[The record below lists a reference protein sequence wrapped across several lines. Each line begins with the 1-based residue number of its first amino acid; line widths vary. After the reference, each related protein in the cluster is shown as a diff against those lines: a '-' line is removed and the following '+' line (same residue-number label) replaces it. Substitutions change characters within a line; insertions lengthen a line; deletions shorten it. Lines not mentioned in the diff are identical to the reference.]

1 MKTYKEIIE
10 GKEVVVTDSLVV
22 AKEFGLNHK
31 HLLTKIRKVI
41 GFIAETEL
49 NLTVETSTV
58 RFVESTYIN
67 SRGKTF
73 PKIIL
78 TETGF
83 HHTISKITHAK
94 GKEAQLKLD
103 TIKYEFVEEFAR
115 LRDQNLK
122 LANLGR
128 IFIEYFAPIDEIGM
142 LSIFNGKLRLFT
154 RRACLTTEKNARP
167 FPVED
172 QKALIDGMSMV
183 ELRDISAKT
192 IVRHAKN
199 KKATNAK
206 RYVPSFLYKYFDE
219 KGWLANKVPYNPTL
233 NLF

>member
-10 GKEVVVTDSLVV
+10 GKELVVTDSLIV
-22 AKEFGLNHK
+22 AKFFEIEHK
-31 HLLTKIRKVI
+31 NVLRTIKRIVNIKRDTLTNERISFIESKYKDSKNRAKTKYILDEYAFYKLLMNIK
-41 GFIAETEL
+41 
-49 NLTVETSTV
+49 
-58 RFVESTYIN
+58 
-67 SRGKTF
+67 SRSRLGM
-73 PKIIL
+73 
-78 TETGF
+78 E
-83 HHTISKITHAK
+83 
-94 GKEAQLKLD
+94 KLD
-103 TIKYEFVEEFAR
+103 TVQDDFILEFKR
-115 LRDQNLK
+115 LRDQNSK

-183 ELRDISAKT
+183 ELRDVSAKT

-219 KGWLANKVPYNPTL
+219 RGWLTNKVPYNPTL

>member
-10 GKEVVVTDSLVV
+10 GKELVVTDSLIV
-22 AKEFGLNHK
+22 AKEFGVQTY
-31 HLLTKIRKVI
+31 HLTRTINKLIVLENNRVDASTSGCINSLFIKGEYKDSNNRVQQKFTITEKGFYVLMMNIKGGSKLGVEKLHKIRTE
-41 GFIAETEL
+41 FI
-49 NLTVETSTV
+49 
-58 RFVESTYIN
+58 
-67 SRGKTF
+67 
-73 PKIIL
+73 
-78 TETGF
+78 
-83 HHTISKITHAK
+83 
-94 GKEAQLKLD
+94 D
-103 TIKYEFVEEFAR
+103 EFFR
-115 LRDQNLK
+115 LRDQNSK

-172 QKALIDGMSMV
+172 QKALIDGMSMA

>member
-1 MKTYKEIIE
+1 MSSPLFE
-10 GKEVVVTDSLVV
+10 
-22 AKEFGLNHK
+22 
-31 HLLTKIRKVI
+31 
-41 GFIAETEL
+41 
-49 NLTVETSTV
+49 
-58 RFVESTYIN
+58 ESSYIN
-67 SRGKTF
+67 EQNRKQ
-73 PKIIL
+73 PKIIMDEKAFV
-78 TETGF
+78 TY
-83 HHTISKITHAK
+83 IANASSSSKLGA
-94 GKEAQLKLD
+94 ERLFN
-103 TIKYEFVEEFAR
+103 IKQDFINEFFR

-172 QKALIDGMSMV
+172 QKALIDGMSMA

-206 RYVPSFLYKYFDE
+206 RYVPSFLYKYCDE
-219 KGWLANKVPYNPTL
+219 RGWLTNKVPYNPTL

>member
-1 MKTYKEIIE
+1 MMNIKGGSKLGVE
-10 GKEVVVTDSLVV
+10 KL
-22 AKEFGLNHK
+22 H
-31 HLLTKIRKVI
+31 KIRTE
-41 GFIAETEL
+41 FI
-49 NLTVETSTV
+49 
-58 RFVESTYIN
+58 
-67 SRGKTF
+67 
-73 PKIIL
+73 
-78 TETGF
+78 
-83 HHTISKITHAK
+83 
-94 GKEAQLKLD
+94 D
-103 TIKYEFVEEFAR
+103 EFFR
-115 LRDQNLK
+115 LRDQNSK

-167 FPVED
+167 FPIED
-172 QKALIDGMSMV
+172 QKALIDGMSMA

-219 KGWLANKVPYNPTL
+219 RGWLTNKVPYNPTL

>member
-1 MKTYKEIIE
+1 MSSPLFEESSYINEQNRKQP
-10 GKEVVVTDSLVV
+10 
-22 AKEFGLNHK
+22 
-31 HLLTKIRKVI
+31 KVI
-41 GFIAETEL
+41 MDEKA
-49 NLTVETSTV
+49 
-58 RFVESTYIN
+58 FVTYIAN
-67 SRGKTF
+67 ASSS
-73 PKIIL
+73 
-78 TETGF
+78 
-83 HHTISKITHAK
+83 SKLGA
-94 GKEAQLKLD
+94 ERLFN
-103 TIKYEFVEEFAR
+103 IKQDFINEFFG

-172 QKALIDGMSMV
+172 QKALIDGMSMA

-219 KGWLANKVPYNPTL
+219 KGWLTNKVPYNPTL

>member
-10 GKEVVVTDSLVV
+10 GKELVVTDSLIV
-22 AKEFGLNHK
+22 AKFFEIEHRNVRRTITNIKKRLEKKKEDCSLVSSPLFEESSYINEQNRK
-31 HLLTKIRKVI
+31 QPKVI
-41 GFIAETEL
+41 MDEKA
-49 NLTVETSTV
+49 
-58 RFVESTYIN
+58 FVTYIAN
-67 SRGKTF
+67 ASSS
-73 PKIIL
+73 
-78 TETGF
+78 
-83 HHTISKITHAK
+83 SKLGA
-94 GKEAQLKLD
+94 ERLFN
-103 TIKYEFVEEFAR
+103 IKQDFINEFFR
-115 LRDQNLK
+115 LRDQNSK

-219 KGWLANKVPYNPTL
+219 KGWLTNKVPYNPTL

>member
-1 MKTYKEIIE
+1 MNIKRDTLTNERISFIESKYKDSKNRAKTKYILDEYAFYK
-10 GKEVVVTDSLVV
+10 
-22 AKEFGLNHK
+22 
-31 HLLTKIRKVI
+31 LLMNIK
-41 GFIAETEL
+41 
-49 NLTVETSTV
+49 
-58 RFVESTYIN
+58 
-67 SRGKTF
+67 SRSRLGM
-73 PKIIL
+73 
-78 TETGF
+78 E
-83 HHTISKITHAK
+83 
-94 GKEAQLKLD
+94 KLD
-103 TIKYEFVEEFAR
+103 TVQDDFILEFKR
-115 LRDQNLK
+115 LRDQNSK

-183 ELRDISAKT
+183 ELRDVSAKT

-219 KGWLANKVPYNPTL
+219 RGWLTNKVPYNPTL